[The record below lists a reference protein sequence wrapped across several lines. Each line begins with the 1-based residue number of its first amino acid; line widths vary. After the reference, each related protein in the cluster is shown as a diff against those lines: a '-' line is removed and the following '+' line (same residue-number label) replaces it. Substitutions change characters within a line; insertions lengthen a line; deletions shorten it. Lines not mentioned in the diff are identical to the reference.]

1 MKMIGIT
8 GGVGAGKSEILDHL
22 DENPRFLVRKA
33 DEIGHR
39 VMEKE
44 TPVFKRI
51 IELLGESVI
60 GDDGDI
66 DRRRMAELIF
76 KDPLIT
82 EKINGIIH
90 PAVREYVESDK
101 DQAER
106 SGKYDI
112 YFLEA
117 ALLIECGYD
126 KICDGLWYIYADPE
140 VRRER
145 LKRSRG
151 YSDEKIDDIMARQLP
166 DEEFRKHCTEIIDNS
181 GDIEETIK
189 QLDRTISGYKG

>member
-8 GGVGAGKSEILDHL
+8 GGVGAGKSKVLAHL
-22 DENPRFLVRKA
+22 GGNPRFLVRKA
-33 DEIGHR
+33 DEIGHL
-39 VMEKE
+39 VMEKG
-44 TPVFKRI
+44 TPVFERI
-51 IELLGESVI
+51 VNLLGGSVI
-60 GDDGDI
+60 GDDGNI
-66 DRRRMAELIF
+66 DRSRMGELIF
-76 KDPLIT
+76 KDPLVT

-90 PAVREYVESDK
+90 PAVREYVEKDK

-126 KICDGLWYIYADPE
+126 KICDGLWYIYADQK

-151 YSDEKIDDIMARQLP
+151 YSDEKIEDIMARQLP

-181 GDIEETIK
+181 GDIEKTIK
-189 QLDRTISGYKG
+189 QLDRMIGGYTG

>member
-22 DENPRFLVRKA
+22 QENPRFLVRKA
-33 DEIGHR
+33 DEIGHL
-39 VMEKE
+39 VMEKG
-44 TPVFKRI
+44 TPVFKKI
-51 IELLGESVI
+51 TALLGESVI
-60 GDDGDI
+60 GDDGNI
-66 DRRRMAELIF
+66 DRRRMGGIIF
-76 KDPLIT
+76 KDPIIT

-90 PAVREYVESDK
+90 PAVREYVISDK
-101 DQAER
+101 EQAER

-117 ALLIECGYD
+117 ALLIECGYG

-140 VRRER
+140 VRRKR
-145 LKRSRG
+145 LKISRG
-151 YSDEKIDDIMARQLP
+151 YSDETIDDIMARQLP
-166 DEEFRKHCTEIIDNS
+166 DEEFRKHCTAIIDNS

-189 QLDRTISGYKG
+189 QLDSTISGYKG